1 MLPLGVVALRA
12 PACCERRLGLGRV
25 TALAPMLLAETQAAP
40 RTLRKRADRWSRAP
54 PAQSLLQAPCAAS
67 LAARHYTGT
76 VRTADLATTLPPPRR
91 VGQGDRGRHEGSQ
104 AEHRGHQH
112 ADEAR
117 EADEGCAP
125 RPRPRPA
132 RPPMRCYPEHMG
144 WPPLPSAS
152 VAASGACSGCSSLGG
167 W

>member
-67 LAARHYTGT
+67 LAARRYTGT

-125 RPRPRPA
+125 RPPTDALLPRT
-132 RPPMRCYPEHMG
+132 HG
-144 WPPLPSAS
+144 
-152 VAASGACSGCSSLGG
+152 VAASAKCKRGSLWRMLGLQQPRG
-167 W
+167 VVAPDP